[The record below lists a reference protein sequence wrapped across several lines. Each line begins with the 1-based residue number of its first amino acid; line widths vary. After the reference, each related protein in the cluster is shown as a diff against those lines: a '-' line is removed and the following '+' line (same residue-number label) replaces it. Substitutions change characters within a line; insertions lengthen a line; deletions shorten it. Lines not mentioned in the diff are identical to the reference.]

1 MQLNDIYQKTT
12 ESWEMIEAFVNGRSQ
27 RERVLLL
34 ITGGALVVSMVYSL
48 LIAPINENI
57 ASIQEEKNSLTQQY
71 EATHNQLLA
80 LQGAVNKGG
89 LVKSNTELQLEELLA
104 KKNESL
110 AKFKNKIIPAI
121 RIPYLLESMLRDL
134 SNLKLISMETIERVP
149 FNENKDS
156 HDSSVLYK
164 HRVKITFTGEYL
176 NMLRYLKRV
185 EKLPFPIG
193 WESLEYKIT
202 QFPQAKI
209 VLTIYMLS
217 SPLDATK
224 EANQISAGLKND
236 KETAVR

>member
-1 MQLNDIYQKTT
+1 MQPNDFYQKMT
-12 ESWEMIEAFVNGRSQ
+12 ETWETVESFVNARTQ
-27 RERVLLL
+27 RERILLL
-34 ITGGALVVSMVYSL
+34 ITGGALVVSVIYSL
-48 LIAPINENI
+48 LIAPINQEI
-57 ASIQEEKNSLTQQY
+57 ASIQEEKSSLTQQY

-80 LQGAVNKGG
+80 LQGAANKGG
-89 LVKSNTELQLEELLA
+89 LVKSTTERQLEELLA

-110 AKFKNKIIPAI
+110 AKFKNKIIPPT

-134 SNLKLISMETIERVP
+134 SNLKLVSMETIERVP
-149 FNENKDS
+149 FNENKDPNE
-156 HDSSVLYK
+156 SSALYK

-202 QFPQAKI
+202 QFPQARI

-217 SPLDATK
+217 SPLEATK
-224 EANQISAGLKND
+224 DVTQMNTGLKND